1 MFGIFMGSQVPLRKI
16 CKNCNQEKRAN
27 SFFKSQRSRDGLS
40 ALCKSCRSI
49 SGERYDL
56 VKYSFPELENFED
69 RSRKKAMGVR
79 REIEKFR
86 NEYRS
91 GHWEP
96 AVLCLGRVC
105 EAQVFELAQR
115 LNVQTEFPQIKY
127 LEQLKYSHE
136 KISEELRVLLTGLAS
151 REHQKKQLQ
160 RETKSLIEKT
170 ISFGYDIDAAIAGG
184 IGDTAIQDSNFAL
197 NGIKKYVRRH
207 GNDMQNSLFSREFEP
222 CYREVVERRNIAAH
236 APREN
241 AVRLLKKDIKLLYP
255 RVAKLIEISS
265 EFI

>member
-1 MFGIFMGSQVPLRKI
+1 MFGIFMGSQVPLLKI

-49 SGERYDL
+49 SEERYDV
-56 VKYSFPELENFED
+56 VKYSFPELEKFEN

-96 AVLCLGRVC
+96 AILCLGRVC

-115 LNVQTEFPQIKY
+115 KRRF
-127 LEQLKYSHE
+127 
-136 KISEELRVLLTGLAS
+136 GFS
-151 REHQKKQLQ
+151 RPRTRKKKQCRRWKERVESFKIIPKRLYKFVFYQ
-160 RETKSLIEKT
+160 RL
-170 ISFGYDIDAAIAGG
+170 
-184 IGDTAIQDSNFAL
+184 
-197 NGIKKYVRRH
+197 
-207 GNDMQNSLFSREFEP
+207 
-222 CYREVVERRNIAAH
+222 
-236 APREN
+236 
-241 AVRLLKKDIKLLYP
+241 
-255 RVAKLIEISS
+255 
-265 EFI
+265 